1 MAATKA
7 ASSCTRISNGA
18 PCCLRGLSLAQVA
31 TRGYKLSRP
40 SSRARWP
47 QVGGSALV
55 PSRAMAAMARGRAAC
70 AGGLAEFLLGWRGQG
85 PIRPTIGG

>member
-55 PSRAMAAMARGRAAC
+55 PSRAMAAMARGRAAGV
-70 AGGLAEFLLGWRGQG
+70 AAAFLLGWRGQG

>member
-1 MAATKA
+1 MAATRA

-40 SSRARWP
+40 SSKARWP

-55 PSRAMAAMARGRAAC
+55 PSRAMAAMVRGRGAGVVAA
-70 AGGLAEFLLGWRGQG
+70 AVLGRGQG